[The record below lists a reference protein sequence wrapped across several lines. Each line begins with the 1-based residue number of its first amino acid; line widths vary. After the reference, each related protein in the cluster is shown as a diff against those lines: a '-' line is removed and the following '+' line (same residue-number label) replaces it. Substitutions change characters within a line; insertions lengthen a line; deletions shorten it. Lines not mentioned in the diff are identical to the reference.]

1 MHVSPPAAVKY
12 QEILAGT
19 ESDQGYAV
27 AEAENA
33 IGRDTIG
40 AEAHGMRGHTTVTTS
55 NVMREDVK
63 NGHVRKGLVM
73 KGPGMKGLVRTK
85 YVRTGPAR
93 IDHVMTSHARK
104 DHEMMGHAMT
114 GHVKTELEMIG
125 CEMKNLGNWIA
136 VKRAQVIVTDPALNA
151 AGIMTAL
158 ENIPHTITEHHH
170 GKNVPT
176 HP

>member
-19 ESDQGYAV
+19 ESDRGYAV
-27 AEAENA
+27 AEAESV
-33 IGRDTIG
+33 IGSDITG
-40 AEAHGMRGHTTVTTS
+40 AEAHEMCGHTTAMRGH
-55 NVMREDVK
+55 VMREDVK

-73 KGPGMKGLVRTK
+73 KGPGMKGLVRT
-85 YVRTGPAR
+85 GPAR
-93 IDHVMTSHARK
+93 IDLVMTSHARK
-104 DHEMMGHAMT
+104 GHEMMGHAMT
-114 GHVKTELEMIG
+114 GHVKTGLEMTG

-136 VKRAQVIVTDPALNA
+136 VKRAQVIVTDPVLNA

-158 ENIPHTITEHHH
+158 ENIPHMITEHHH

-176 HP
+176 LP

>member
-12 QEILAGT
+12 HEILAGT
-19 ESDQGYAV
+19 ESDRGYAV

-33 IGRDTIG
+33 IGSDIIG
-40 AEAHGMRGHTTVTTS
+40 AEAHGMCGHTTAMRGH
-55 NVMREDVK
+55 VMREDVK
-63 NGHVRKGLVM
+63 SGHVRKGLVM
-73 KGPGMKGLVRTK
+73 KGLVKTDH
-85 YVRTGPAR
+85 VRTGPAR

-104 DHEMMGHAMT
+104 GHEMT
-114 GHVKTELEMIG
+114 GHVKIGLETIG
-125 CEMKNLGNWIA
+125 FEMKNLGNWIA

-158 ENIPHTITEHHH
+158 ENIPLTITEHHR